1 MTNKETELF
10 KKGKKIIDVGLA
22 LDEIESVEDKASAL
36 IMLLTGFLI
45 EEIKEE
51 CHLETLE
58 DIAAAVRENIKEYK
72 KHESNF
78 ELLCKESKG
87 TA

>member
-36 IMLLTGFLI
+36 IMLLKIGRA
-45 EEIKEE
+45 
-51 CHLETLE
+51 H
-58 DIAAAVRENIKEYK
+58 V
-72 KHESNF
+72 
-78 ELLCKESKG
+78 
-87 TA
+87 